1 MLLCASFL
9 LALLWA
15 GSQGFCAAPTVAC
28 WAPRRL
34 FILPSLMGV
43 SERRAKIN
51 IKVYSEFLIAVCVSF
66 RVRVVNGTWKVVDKV
81 MDSYCFVP
89 LPITVSCGLYF
100 SIPCTWPVWDNHA
113 ECLGT
118 PQHTTLENPMNHC
131 FGIRQPAQHLP
142 AFSSA
147 SPPHV
152 EWAVN
157 KSAPNRKGRC
167 AIRY

>member
-34 FILPSLMGV
+34 FKLPSLMGV
-43 SERRAKIN
+43 PERRAKIN
-51 IKVYSEFLIAVCVSF
+51 IKVCSEFLIAVCVSF
-66 RVRVVNGTWKVVDKV
+66 RVRVVNRSWKVVDKV

-89 LPITVSCGLYF
+89 LPITVSCDLYF

-113 ECLGT
+113 EWLGT
-118 PQHTTLENPMNHC
+118 PQHSGEPDESL
-131 FGIRQPAQHLP
+131 FWRSPAC
-142 AFSSA
+142 SA
-147 SPPHV
+147 SSCLFFCFPASCWV
-152 EWAVN
+152 G
-157 KSAPNRKGRC
+157 S
-167 AIRY
+167 